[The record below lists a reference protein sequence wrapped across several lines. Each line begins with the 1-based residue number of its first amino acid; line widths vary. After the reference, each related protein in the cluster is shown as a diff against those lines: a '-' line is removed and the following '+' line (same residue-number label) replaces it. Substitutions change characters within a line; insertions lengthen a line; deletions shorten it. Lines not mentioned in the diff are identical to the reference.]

1 MAQALSVSKDDEVA
15 YVGSTV
21 IKQKD
26 FTTLTELSEVEG
38 SVRKAGIK
46 DIKLNHI
53 ETMKVLFKVE
63 LISTPSPQVLNSC
76 FCVLQRIALS
86 QV

>member
-1 MAQALSVSKDDEVA
+1 MTQALSVNEDDEVA

-38 SVRKAGIK
+38 SVRNTGIK
-46 DIKLNHI
+46 DIK
-53 ETMKVLFKVE
+53 
-63 LISTPSPQVLNSC
+63 Q
-76 FCVLQRIALS
+76 
-86 QV
+86 